1 MTVQAIIEAA
11 ERLFAKHG
19 IDGVSMRQISQEAGS
34 GNHFSV
40 QYHFGDKKALA
51 EAIIANRMPDLERRR
66 GELLAEVT
74 RAGALTDV
82 HALMRA
88 LLLPYC
94 YQTDVNGEHS
104 YAAFAIHLYWHSSIP
119 PTWQT
124 SPEFAPMVRHIITLI
139 SQQLDLPDDI
149 SELRLRLALV
159 SFLHVVVDRDQ
170 WRTGVHGR
178 AVEDMW
184 EDAVRF
190 AVGGLTAPW
199 LAA

>member
-1 MTVQAIIEAA
+1 
-11 ERLFAKHG
+11 
-19 IDGVSMRQISQEAGS
+19 
-34 GNHFSV
+34 
-40 QYHFGDKKALA
+40 
-51 EAIIANRMPDLERRR
+51 
-66 GELLAEVT
+66 
-74 RAGALTDV
+74 
-82 HALMRA
+82 
-88 LLLPYC
+88 
-94 YQTDVNGEHS
+94 
-104 YAAFAIHLYWHSSIP
+104 
-119 PTWQT
+119 
-124 SPEFAPMVRHIITLI
+124 MVRHIITLI

-149 SELRLRLALV
+149 AELRLRLALV